1 MKFLAAAL
9 FIGSLIPLISA
20 APTPQSLSTDSP
32 SSEKKFIVV
41 LKNNLNNNQF
51 KKHTKWA
58 SEIHA
63 RNLRKRQLNGL
74 PIERHTS
81 GVEKTFGVNSFKA
94 YSGSF
99 DEETLQEIEDND
111 DVAYIEP
118 EQEAYAE
125 EIITQTEATWG
136 ISEMSNIASNTS
148 TYYYDSSAGE
158 GMYAYII
165 DSGINFSHEE
175 FEGRAE
181 LGYNALPD
189 LNNTDTSGHGTHVS
203 GTVAGKTY
211 GVAKKAKLVNVKV
224 FQGRTTST
232 ITIFDGFNW
241 AVQDIIEKN
250 RTDVAVINM
259 SLTTKTSKAFNA
271 MVDSAFERGII
282 SVVAAGNKNLSASL
296 YSPASANSS
305 IAVGAVSRGHVR
317 GSYSNW
323 GPSVNLFAPGTGI
336 TSAGIA
342 NNTAIRTST
351 GTSMASPHV
360 AGLICYLRAAEGLAA
375 AQDVI
380 DRMLGMAQ
388 KGVLN
393 ETTLNESPNL
403 LAYNGGVEL
412 NNDYASPPFDGDNY
426 YY

>member
-1 MKFLAAAL
+1 MKFLTASL
-9 FIGSLIPLISA
+9 LLGSLLPLISA
-20 APTPQSLSTDSP
+20 APAPQSPSTGS

-41 LKNNLNNNQF
+41 LKDTINTNQL
-51 KKHTKWA
+51 KKHTQWA
-58 SEIHA
+58 ARIHA
-63 RNLRKRQLNGL
+63 RNLQKRQLNGL
-74 PIERHTS
+74 PVERHIS
-81 GVEKTFGVNSFKA
+81 GVEKTFDINRFKA

-99 DEETLQEIEDND
+99 DDDTLREIEENN
-111 DVAYIEP
+111 DVAYVEP
-118 EQEAYAE
+118 EQDAYTS
-125 EIITQTEATWG
+125 EIITQSEATWG
-136 ISEMSNIASNTS
+136 ISELSNQASNTS

-181 LGYNALPD
+181 LGYNVLKH

-211 GVAKKAKLVNVKV
+211 GVAKKANLVNVKV
-224 FQGRTTST
+224 FQGRKTST
-232 ITIFDGFNW
+232 INIFDGFNW
-241 AVQDIIEKN
+241 AVQDILEKN
-250 RTDVAVINM
+250 RTNVAVINM

-271 MVDSAFERGII
+271 MVDSAYEKGIL
-282 SVVAAGNKNLSASL
+282 SVVAAGNKNVSASL
-296 YSPASANSS
+296 YSPASANTS

-342 NNTAIRTST
+342 NDTAVRVLT

-360 AGLICYLRAAEGLAA
+360 AGLICYLRAAEGLTDAK
-375 AQDVI
+375 DVV
-380 DRMLGMAQ
+380 DRMLGLTQ
-388 KGVLN
+388 QGVLN

-403 LAYNGGVEL
+403 LASNGVEL
-412 NNDYASPPFDGDNY
+412 NSYYEEPVGGDY
-426 YY
+426 YYY

>member
-1 MKFLAAAL
+1 MKFLTASL
-9 FIGSLIPLISA
+9 LLGSLLPLISA
-20 APTPQSLSTDSP
+20 APAPQSPSTGS

-41 LKNNLNNNQF
+41 LKDTINTNQL
-51 KKHTKWA
+51 KKHTQWA
-58 SEIHA
+58 ARIHA
-63 RNLRKRQLNGL
+63 RNLQKRQLNGL
-74 PIERHTS
+74 PVERHIS
-81 GVEKTFGVNSFKA
+81 GVEKTFDINRFKA

-99 DEETLQEIEDND
+99 DDDTLREIEENN
-111 DVAYIEP
+111 DVAYVEP
-118 EQEAYAE
+118 EQDAYTS
-125 EIITQTEATWG
+125 EIITQSEATWG
-136 ISEMSNIASNTS
+136 ISELSNQASNTS

-181 LGYNALPD
+181 LGYNVLKH

-211 GVAKKAKLVNVKV
+211 GVAKKANLVNVKV
-224 FQGRTTST
+224 FQGRKTST
-232 ITIFDGFNW
+232 INIFDGFNW
-241 AVQDIIEKN
+241 AVQDILEKN
-250 RTDVAVINM
+250 RTNVAVINM

-271 MVDSAFERGII
+271 MVDSAYEKGIL
-282 SVVAAGNKNLSASL
+282 SVVAAGNKNVSASL
-296 YSPASANSS
+296 YSPASANTS

-342 NNTAIRTST
+342 NDTAVRVLT

-360 AGLICYLRAAEGLAA
+360 AGLICYLRAAEGLTDAK
-375 AQDVI
+375 DVV
-380 DRMLGMAQ
+380 DRMLGLAQ
-388 KGVLN
+388 QGVLN

-403 LAYNGGVEL
+403 LASNGVEL
-412 NNDYASPPFDGDNY
+412 NSYYEEPVGGDY
-426 YY
+426 YYY

>member
-1 MKFLAAAL
+1 MKFLTASL
-9 FIGSLIPLISA
+9 LIGSLLPLISA
-20 APTPQSLSTDSP
+20 APTPQSPSTG
-32 SSEKKFIVV
+32 SSSDKKFIVV
-41 LKNNLNNNQF
+41 LKDTVNTNQL
-51 KKHTKWA
+51 KKHTQWA
-58 SEIHA
+58 ARIHA
-63 RNLRKRQLNGL
+63 RNLQKRQLNGL
-74 PIERHTS
+74 PVERHIS
-81 GVEKTFGVNSFKA
+81 GVEKTFDINRFKA

-99 DEETLQEIEDND
+99 DDDTLREIEEND
-111 DVAYIEP
+111 DVAYVEP
-118 EQEAYAE
+118 EQDAYTS
-125 EIITQTEATWG
+125 EIITQSEATWG
-136 ISEMSNIASNTS
+136 ISELSNQASNTS

-181 LGYNALPD
+181 LGYNALKH

-211 GVAKKAKLVNVKV
+211 GVAKKANLVNVKV
-224 FQGRTTST
+224 FQGRKTST
-232 ITIFDGFNW
+232 INIFDGFNW
-241 AVQDIIEKN
+241 AVQDILEKN
-250 RTDVAVINM
+250 RTNIAVINM

-271 MVDSAFERGII
+271 MVDSAYEKGIL
-282 SVVAAGNKNLSASL
+282 SVVAAGNKNVSASL
-296 YSPASANSS
+296 YSPASANTS

-342 NNTAIRTST
+342 NDTAVRVLT

-360 AGLICYLRAAEGLAA
+360 AGLICYLRAAEGLTDAK
-375 AQDVI
+375 DVV
-380 DRMLGMAQ
+380 DRMLGLAQ
-388 KGVLN
+388 QGVLN

-403 LAYNGGVEL
+403 LASNGVEL
-412 NNDYASPPFDGDNY
+412 NSYYEEPVGGDY
-426 YY
+426 YYY

>member
-1 MKFLAAAL
+1 MKFLTASL
-9 FIGSLIPLISA
+9 LIGSLLPLISA
-20 APTPQSLSTDSP
+20 APTPQSPSTG
-32 SSEKKFIVV
+32 SSSDKKFIVV
-41 LKNNLNNNQF
+41 LKDTVNTNQL
-51 KKHTKWA
+51 KKHTQWA
-58 SEIHA
+58 ARIHA
-63 RNLRKRQLNGL
+63 RNLQKRQLNGL
-74 PIERHTS
+74 PVERHIS
-81 GVEKTFGVNSFKA
+81 GVEKTFDINRFKA

-99 DEETLQEIEDND
+99 DDDTLREIEEND
-111 DVAYIEP
+111 DVAYVEP
-118 EQEAYAE
+118 EQDAYTS
-125 EIITQTEATWG
+125 EIITQSEATWG
-136 ISEMSNIASNTS
+136 ISELSNQASNTS

-181 LGYNALPD
+181 LGYNALKH

-211 GVAKKAKLVNVKV
+211 GVAKKANLVNVKV
-224 FQGRTTST
+224 FQGRKTST
-232 ITIFDGFNW
+232 INIFDGFNW
-241 AVQDIIEKN
+241 AVQDILEKN
-250 RTDVAVINM
+250 RTNIAVINM

-271 MVDSAFERGII
+271 MVDSAYEKGIL
-282 SVVAAGNKNLSASL
+282 SVVAAGNKNVSASL
-296 YSPASANSS
+296 YSPASANTS

-342 NNTAIRTST
+342 NDTAVRVLT

-360 AGLICYLRAAEGLAA
+360 AGLICYLRAAGGLTDAK
-375 AQDVI
+375 DVV
-380 DRMLGMAQ
+380 DRMLGLAQ
-388 KGVLN
+388 QGVLN

-403 LAYNGGVEL
+403 LASNGVEL
-412 NNDYASPPFDGDNY
+412 NSYYEEPVGGDY
-426 YY
+426 YYY

>member
-1 MKFLAAAL
+1 MKFLTASL
-9 FIGSLIPLISA
+9 LIGSLLPLISA
-20 APTPQSLSTDSP
+20 APTPQSPSTGS

-41 LKNNLNNNQF
+41 LKDTINTNQL
-51 KKHTKWA
+51 KKHTQWA
-58 SEIHA
+58 ARIHA
-63 RNLRKRQLNGL
+63 RNLQKRQLNGL
-74 PIERHTS
+74 PVERHIS
-81 GVEKTFGVNSFKA
+81 GVEKTFDINRFKA

-99 DEETLQEIEDND
+99 DDDTLREIEENN
-111 DVAYIEP
+111 DVAYVEP
-118 EQEAYAE
+118 EQDAYTS
-125 EIITQTEATWG
+125 EIITQSEATWG
-136 ISEMSNIASNTS
+136 ISELSNQASNTS

-181 LGYNALPD
+181 LGYNALKH

-211 GVAKKAKLVNVKV
+211 GVAKKANLVNVKV
-224 FQGRTTST
+224 FQGRKTST
-232 ITIFDGFNW
+232 INIFDGFNW
-241 AVQDIIEKN
+241 AVQDILEKN
-250 RTDVAVINM
+250 RTNVAVINM

-271 MVDSAFERGII
+271 MVDSAYEKGIL
-282 SVVAAGNKNLSASL
+282 SVVAAGNKNVSASL
-296 YSPASANSS
+296 YSPASANTS

-342 NNTAIRTST
+342 NDTAARVLT

-360 AGLICYLRAAEGLAA
+360 AGLICYLRAAEGLTDAK
-375 AQDVI
+375 DVI
-380 DRMLGMAQ
+380 DRMLGLAQ
-388 KGVLN
+388 QGVLN

-403 LAYNGGVEL
+403 LASNGVEL
-412 NNDYASPPFDGDNY
+412 NSYYEEPVGGDY
-426 YY
+426 YYY